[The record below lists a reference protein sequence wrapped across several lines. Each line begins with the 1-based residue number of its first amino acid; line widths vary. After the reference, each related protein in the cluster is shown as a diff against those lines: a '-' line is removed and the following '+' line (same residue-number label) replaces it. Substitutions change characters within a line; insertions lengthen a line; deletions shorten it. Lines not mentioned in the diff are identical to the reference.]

1 MKSKVLLI
9 MLSFLLVTSLSF
21 VVSAKAATPVKA
33 IELKIAHYL
42 PDGHHLVVRTKKIG
56 AEIEKRTEGK
66 VKFTYYSAGT
76 LVGPVEAFEG
86 TLKRRT
92 DLYFDVV
99 PGWTPG
105 RFPLTE
111 LVDLAPNNSDAE
123 GASIA
128 FWEFYNKFLIEE
140 WNKVKVVGVTVQV
153 PQHLHTRVPIR
164 TFADLK
170 GKQIRIY
177 GAGKQMMAAW
187 GGTPVG
193 MPISEAYLALQKG
206 IVEGILC
213 PFTEMKYLKFADVA
227 KYHTVIGVLASPFM
241 MIMNLDSYNAL
252 PPDVKKVFDG
262 IGEYIAREA
271 GKAWNIAEAE
281 SREHVKGLG
290 QEIIVLPPAERAEW
304 VKRAVSIND
313 AWVTDVEAKGLPAK
327 KILEEKNKI
336 WAKYLK

>member
-1 MKSKVLLI
+1 MKKVSLI
-9 MLSFLLVTSLSF
+9 IISIVFLITIPLGYTS
-21 VVSAKAATPVKA
+21 AQTP
-33 IELKIAHYL
+33 IGLKVAHYL
-42 PDGHHLVVRTKKIG
+42 PDGHYLVARAKKMG

-66 VKFTYYSAGT
+66 VKFTYYPAGT

-86 TLKRRT
+86 TVKRRT

-111 LVDLAPNNSDAE
+111 LVDLAPNNPNAE
-123 GASIA
+123 GASLA

-140 WNKVKVVGVTVQV
+140 WKRVKVLGVAVQV
-153 PQHLHTRVPIR
+153 PQHLHTNVPVR

-170 GKQIRIY
+170 GQQIRIY
-177 GAGKQMMAAW
+177 GAGKQMVLAW

-206 IVEGILC
+206 ILNGILC
-213 PFTEMKYLKFADVA
+213 PFTEMKYLRIADVT
-227 KYHTVIGVLASPFM
+227 KYHTTIGALASPFM
-241 MIMNLDSYNAL
+241 MIMNWDSYNAL
-252 PPDVKKVFDG
+252 PSDVKKVFDG
-262 IGEYIAREA
+262 MGEYIARES
-271 GKAWNIAEAE
+271 GKTWNMADAEG
-281 SREHVKGLG
+281 REHLKGLG
-290 QEIIVLPPAERAEW
+290 QEIIVLPQADHAEW
-304 VKRAVSIND
+304 VKRAVGIND
-313 AWVTDVEAKGLPAK
+313 AWVADLEAKGLPAR